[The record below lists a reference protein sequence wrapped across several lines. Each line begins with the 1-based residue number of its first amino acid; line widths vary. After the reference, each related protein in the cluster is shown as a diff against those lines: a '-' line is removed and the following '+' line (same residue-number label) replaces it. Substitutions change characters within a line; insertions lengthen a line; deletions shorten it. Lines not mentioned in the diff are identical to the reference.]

1 MFLKRLF
8 DFLSVTIGLIFLS
21 PLFFLIALAIKWD
34 SKGEVLF
41 KQIRVGQYGKL
52 FHVLKFRTMVTDAEK
67 KGAKITTGGD
77 PRITRIGTFLRKYKF
92 DALPQLINV
101 LKGEMSLVGPRPE
114 VPEYVEFYPEN
125 LKQIIFT
132 VPPGITDRAS
142 IEYRDENEILANSD
156 DPVRDYREK
165 VLPIKLEY
173 YRKYVQERSFWLDF
187 GLILS
192 TLGIIIK

>member
-77 PRITRIGTFLRKYKF
+77 PRITRIGTFLRKYKL
-92 DALPQLINV
+92 DELPQLINV

-156 DPVRDYREK
+156 DPVRD
-165 VLPIKLEY
+165 
-173 YRKYVQERSFWLDF
+173 
-187 GLILS
+187 
-192 TLGIIIK
+192 